1 MSLKVIISFDVADTE
16 NFKKAF
22 SERDGARREVGISAE
37 SYFQIDAP
45 NTAVMLKD
53 SVAAA
58 MSYSTEISHVAACR
72 VQELETCRTQL
83 RRYHRWI

>member
-22 SERDGARREVGISAE
+22 NERKGARREVGISAE

-45 NTAVMLKD
+45 NTVL
-53 SVAAA
+53 SL
-58 MSYSTEISHVAACR
+58 IH
-72 VQELETCRTQL
+72 
-83 RRYHRWI
+83 I